1 MKRLNLH
8 YTDIVQYMPKHY
20 TQKHKDEMIAAA
32 DKLRELGFND
42 EAVLVLTKITSANKI
57 SNQHFIPIQSDHF

>member
-1 MKRLNLH
+1 
-8 YTDIVQYMPKHY
+8 MPKHY